1 MASVLACGPNALL
14 SHKSAASLWSLRPAG
29 SHRIDVTVA
38 GASRRG
44 PRGVALHRTRRTHR
58 DDRSACDGIPVTSV
72 SRTLV
77 DLAGGVRRRELER
90 AVEAA
95 ERLNLFDLP
104 AVERA
109 LARSRTRHG
118 TRVLRQVLRDYR
130 EPPFTRSELERRF
143 VDLCRA
149 AGLPA
154 PSTNIWIV
162 TGEVDAAWPDRRLVV
177 ELDGRHHRTA
187 AAFERDRERDAELQ
201 LAGYRVL
208 RVTARRL
215 ERDPEGVVATVTA
228 LLG

>member
-1 MASVLACGPNALL
+1 LL
-14 SHKSAASLWSLRPAG
+14 G
-29 SHRIDVTVA
+29 
-38 GASRRG
+38 
-44 PRGVALHRTRRTHR
+44 
-58 DDRSACDGIPVTSV
+58 
-72 SRTLV
+72 
-77 DLAGGVRRRELER
+77 
-90 AVEAA
+90 
-95 ERLNLFDLP
+95 
-104 AVERA
+104 
-109 LARSRTRHG
+109 
-118 TRVLRQVLRDYR
+118 DYR

-149 AGLPA
+149 AGLPV

-177 ELDGRHHRTA
+177 ELDGCHHRTA
-187 AAFERDRERDAELQ
+187 AAFERDRERDAQLQ